1 MWYNQPVTN
10 TAFKNRVQKLEAEV
24 QLLKKAATE
33 QPDLSI
39 DEKNWQKV
47 KGTAKKVRAKL
58 YKERYV

>member
-1 MWYNQPVTN
+1 MTK
-10 TAFKNRVQKLEAEV
+10 TAFTNRVQELEAEV
-24 QLLKKAATE
+24 QLLKKAATD
-33 QPDLSI
+33 QPDFYI

>member
-1 MWYNQPVTN
+1 MTK
-10 TAFKNRVQKLEAEV
+10 TDFTNRVQKLEAEV

-47 KGTAKKVRAKL
+47 KGTVKKIRAKL
-58 YKERYV
+58 YKERYA